1 VKSSRTYEIELRE
14 QTSAASIEAPGP
26 DVTTTESALPADI
39 HLEADSVEDAQRRR
53 NYLPGESSMWVFV
66 LGDMIIFAAYFIIF
80 MVERTRER
88 TLFLASQQHLYQT
101 IGLINTLVLLTSSW
115 CMARAVRAS
124 RAGEHSRA
132 LRLVFGAGL
141 CGVAFIALKVVE
153 WSLEISHGY
162 TLPKNDFFTF
172 YFMLTGVHLFHV
184 VMGLVILGVVVREL
198 RNPTLRRASII
209 EAGATYWHMV
219 DLLWIVLFALV
230 YVMR

>member
-1 VKSSRTYEIELRE
+1 
-14 QTSAASIEAPGP
+14 
-26 DVTTTESALPADI
+26 
-39 HLEADSVEDAQRRR
+39 
-53 NYLPGESSMWVFV
+53 MWVFV
-66 LGDMIIFAAYFIIF
+66 LGDMIIFAVYFIIF

-88 TLFLASQQHLYQT
+88 ALFLSSQQHLYQT

-115 CMARAVRAS
+115 CMARAVRAARS
-124 RAGEHSRA
+124 TEHERAMK
-132 LRLVFGAGL
+132 LVMGDGL
-141 CGVAFIALKVVE
+141 CGIAFIVLKIIE

-184 VMGLVILGVVVREL
+184 IMGLVILAVVMREL